1 MNLKN
6 LTLNVFRE
14 DDSLSVKIPKEPTTP
29 LWKVDIPLMFLTFS
43 LIVSP
48 IVLLLWG
55 IELLGAYHDNEFLIS
70 ILPLLL
76 LGLYFSQII
85 PFTLLSLH
93 RRKLYGESSTGL
105 REMYLHNRTMC
116 LICKRHPVSKGYH
129 LKHVHNLKNF
139 KKKDYFKNCG
149 CRICIQPDDDI

>member
-1 MNLKN
+1 MNLN
-6 LTLNVFRE
+6 STENIFQG
-14 DDSLSVKIPKEPTTP
+14 DDSLSVKNSKEPSTP
-29 LWKVDIPLMFLTFS
+29 LWKVDVPLMFLTFS

-48 IVLLLWG
+48 IALLLWG
-55 IELLGAYHDNEFLIS
+55 IDLLGTYHAHEFFIS
-70 ILPLLL
+70 ILPFLLV
-76 LGLYFSQII
+76 GLYFSQMI

-139 KKKDYFKNCG
+139 KKRDYFKNCG
-149 CRICIQPDDDI
+149 CRICIQPDDAI